1 MTKKLK
7 APKPVVI
14 DFETL
19 GIESRPKYP
28 PIPVGVSIKYPGKK
42 AKYWAFGHPSGNN
55 CSFGEAKTELAK
67 AWAHKDGVLCQN
79 AKFDVDVAECHFD
92 FKPLPWDKVHDT
104 LFLLF
109 LDDPHQIELG
119 LKPSAERLL
128 GLPPEEQ
135 DAVGEWLIANQPVP
149 GVRISRSK
157 QSDHYF
163 GRYIF
168 LAPGDLV
175 GKYANGDVE
184 RTEAIFNL
192 LWQKTA
198 DREMLVAYNRERKL
212 APILL
217 RMERRGVPVDH
228 RRLRADVDNY
238 NEWRAKIDAWII
250 KTIKAPADINLD
262 SGQQLIDAMV
272 GAKKVDVDLVPRTP
286 TGKFQTNKEAL
297 LLGVTDKVLL
307 AVLKYRTQLKTCLG
321 TFMEPWLATADASGG
336 LIYTT
341 WNQTK
346 STESGG
352 AVGTRTGRLSSTPNF
367 QNIPKEFNPIFAHD
381 ETDPV
386 KAKKLPKCPFKDLP
400 PLPLV
405 RSYVVPFKGHVFVD
419 RDYCF
424 SPDTEVLTENGFVRF
439 DKLKQ
444 NVRLAQWDRGVITYA
459 VPLEYQ
465 QTHFEG
471 ELINIVG
478 DRSTDILV
486 TPNHQCLL
494 KKNNQLIRVRADEY
508 PLGRYQQLHAGL
520 KDGIFKL
527 PEGAVSLLAA
537 IQADAT
543 AKNSTLAWK
552 LKKTRKLD
560 QLRVCLGKLGLDFK
574 ETSPPSASDYK
585 IIYVKLADLPSWVV
599 ELLGTTY
606 KLFSR
611 ALLDLNPPQR
621 LEFLRELAWWDG
633 RRSGPNNWSYFTTC
647 IENAHLVHEMAA
659 LTGLRAGM
667 SVVDLPSGKL
677 FSTVTMRTNYATWTR
692 SFKKTT
698 TPYSGQVHC
707 VTMPA
712 GTVVVRRNGRISIT
726 CQSQQEP
733 RILAHFDGGQLMDT
747 YLANPWVDF
756 HDYAKA
762 ELEKMGKFY
771 DRKPVKNTNLGLIY
785 GMGVGKL
792 AVKNDM
798 SVEEASELKKAILV
812 LYPGLKAMYQDMKV
826 RAKSKQPIRTWGGR
840 EYYCEEPKLVD
851 GRVREFDYKLVNV
864 LIQGSA
870 ADCTKQAIINS
881 YEEFKRLG
889 HEDDWLILLNVHDQ
903 ITASVPKKDLGEAM
917 EVLREQMESI
927 AFDVPMLSEGAVS
940 STNWAELKDYDKRG
954 VRV

>member
-1 MTKKLK
+1 MTRKLK
-7 APKPVVI
+7 VPKPVTI
-14 DFETL
+14 DFETH
-19 GIESRPKYP
+19 GIEGRPKYP

-42 AKYWAFGHPSGNN
+42 AKYWAWGHPTGNN
-55 CSFGEAKTELAK
+55 CNFGEAKAELAK
-67 AWAHKDGVLCQN
+67 AWAHKDGILCQN

-163 GRYIF
+163 GRYIA

-184 RTEAIFNL
+184 RTEAIFQL

-198 DREMLVAYNRERKL
+198 DREMLVPYDRERKL

-228 RRLRADVDNY
+228 KRLRADVDNY
-238 NEWRAKIDAWII
+238 NEWRTKLDAWII

-262 SGQQLIDAMV
+262 SGAQLVEAMV
-272 GAKKVDVDLVPRTP
+272 NAGKANPELMPRTA

-419 RDYCF
+419 RDY
-424 SPDTEVLTENGFVRF
+424 
-439 DKLKQ
+439 
-444 NVRLAQWDRGVITYA
+444 
-459 VPLEYQ
+459 
-465 QTHFEG
+465 
-471 ELINIVG
+471 
-478 DRSTDILV
+478 
-486 TPNHQCLL
+486 
-494 KKNNQLIRVRADEY
+494 
-508 PLGRYQQLHAGL
+508 
-520 KDGIFKL
+520 
-527 PEGAVSLLAA
+527 
-537 IQADAT
+537 
-543 AKNSTLAWK
+543 
-552 LKKTRKLD
+552 
-560 QLRVCLGKLGLDFK
+560 
-574 ETSPPSASDYK
+574 
-585 IIYVKLADLPSWVV
+585 
-599 ELLGTTY
+599 
-606 KLFSR
+606 
-611 ALLDLNPPQR
+611 
-621 LEFLRELAWWDG
+621 
-633 RRSGPNNWSYFTTC
+633 
-647 IENAHLVHEMAA
+647 
-659 LTGLRAGM
+659 
-667 SVVDLPSGKL
+667 
-677 FSTVTMRTNYATWTR
+677 
-692 SFKKTT
+692 
-698 TPYSGQVHC
+698 
-707 VTMPA
+707 
-712 GTVVVRRNGRISIT
+712 
-726 CQSQQEP
+726 SQQEP

-771 DRKPVKNTNLGLIY
+771 ERKPVKNTNLGLIY

-792 AVKNDM
+792 AMKNDM
-798 SVEEASELKKAILV
+798 SVEEAGELKKAILV

-840 EYYCEEPKLVD
+840 EYYCEEPKLID
-851 GRVREFDYKLVNV
+851 GRIREFDYKLVNV

-870 ADCTKQAIINS
+870 ADCTKEALIRAQEAF
-881 YEEFKRLG
+881 EAAG
-889 HEDDWLILLNVHDQ
+889 HADDWFILLNVHDQ
-903 ITASVPKKDLGEAM
+903 VTASVPRKDMKEAM
-917 EVLREQMESI
+917 EMLRVHMESVE
-927 AFDVPMLSEGAVS
+927 FDVPILSEGAVS
-940 STNWAELKDYDKRG
+940 ATNWAELKDYDKKG
-954 VRV
+954 KIL